1 MVEFALVAPILLM
14 MLLLMIDF
22 GRLAYTYSAISWAA
36 REGARMATLSASQS
50 SDCAILRRV
59 EDVGRGFPLT
69 PDAGS
74 IAPNND
80 PNNAASGNNPTP
92 ASSIPAGVGYVYI
105 WPAVATRAP
114 IDGNCNGQPR
124 NVTGSSSTVA
134 VQIQYRYQ
142 PLIPLFSEFIPNITL
157 NTISV
162 VRTEY

>member
-1 MVEFALVAPILLM
+1 

-22 GRLAYTYSAISWAA
+22 GRLVYTYAAISWAA
-36 REGARMATLSASQS
+36 REGARMATMATSQS

-59 EDVGRGFPLT
+59 EDVGRGFPIT

-74 IAPNND
+74 KAPNND
-80 PNNAASGNNPTP
+80 PNTAGSGNNPTP
-92 ASSIPAGVGYVYI
+92 PGSIPPGLGYVYI
-105 WPAVATRAP
+105 WPAVATASP
-114 IDGNCNGQPR
+114 IDANCNGQPR
-124 NVTGSSSTVA
+124 NVTGSSQTVA
-134 VQIQYRYQ
+134 VQIQYKYQ